1 MKIRTLIHSGIERLA
16 ARLIYPIEN
25 LSYHRYYNFPF
36 GNKPLADVD
45 TYREIWQQA
54 KSISYPIID
63 QFEKTAG
70 FAIDQEWLN
79 HLALLTQVVVKP
91 SEICYQHGRLL
102 YTALS
107 QYIAQYPS
115 LTLTILETGTA
126 RGFSALCMAKAL
138 DDQHR
143 AGKIITI
150 DVLPHHIKMYWNCI
164 ADNQGAK
171 SRAELLNDY
180 QSLIDEYLIF
190 CQGDSKIELN
200 KIEIPRIHFAF
211 LDSRH
216 TYDYV
221 MAEFAYVNDHQKPG
235 DIIVFDDYTPG
246 VFPGI
251 VKAVDE
257 ICNNHGY
264 QKQTIEI
271 NMQRGYAITQKQ

>member
-16 ARLIYPIEN
+16 TRLIYPIEN

-115 LTLTILETGTA
+115 LTLTIL
-126 RGFSALCMAKAL
+126 
-138 DDQHR
+138 
-143 AGKIITI
+143 
-150 DVLPHHIKMYWNCI
+150 
-164 ADNQGAK
+164 
-171 SRAELLNDY
+171 
-180 QSLIDEYLIF
+180 
-190 CQGDSKIELN
+190 
-200 KIEIPRIHFAF
+200 
-211 LDSRH
+211 
-216 TYDYV
+216 
-221 MAEFAYVNDHQKPG
+221 
-235 DIIVFDDYTPG
+235 
-246 VFPGI
+246 
-251 VKAVDE
+251 
-257 ICNNHGY
+257 
-264 QKQTIEI
+264 
-271 NMQRGYAITQKQ
+271 